1 MEVSYKRDM
10 NHTYMICRGEHP
22 VDTSAYPVRMMLS
35 NQWKAFLPC
44 RIQGMD
50 NQIFFYYDITSRQ
63 SLSSFSGTGKLATN
77 VVTMAERTAC
87 QAFEPVSIAG
97 FHVVVKFSIFDIRNV
112 MFLQHP

>member
-50 NQIFFYYDITSRQ
+50 NQIFF
-63 SLSSFSGTGKLATN
+63 LL
-77 VVTMAERTAC
+77 
-87 QAFEPVSIAG
+87 
-97 FHVVVKFSIFDIRNV
+97 
-112 MFLQHP
+112 

>member
-50 NQIFFYYDITSRQ
+50 NQIFFTMILHPG
-63 SLSSFSGTGKLATN
+63 SLS
-77 VVTMAERTAC
+77 
-87 QAFEPVSIAG
+87 PVFPVQENWI
-97 FHVVVKFSIFDIRNV
+97 ICN
-112 MFLQHP
+112 